1 MHSGDRLGCI
11 YVVATPIG
19 NLEDITLRALK
30 VLKEADIIACEDTRQ
45 TLKLLNRY
53 EIKAKK
59 LVSYHQHNEKKVSER
74 LINEVLEGKTVALV
88 SDAGTPCISDPGAEI
103 VRKARERN
111 IKVLAVPGPS
121 AVCTAVSVSG
131 FPGDSFEFLGFLPR
145 TEEKLK
151 TAILRAVF
159 SPLLTVCFESPHRIK
174 TTMQFMKNLVP
185 DAEIVVLKELTKL
198 NESYLK
204 GKPSEL
210 CKLLEGETSKGEFVL
225 MFPPNEEFE
234 SPEEI
239 LSVLKEK
246 GLSMKEAVRITKEV
260 SGRKRG
266 EIYALAVEIFK

>member
-103 VRKARERN
+103 VKKARE
-111 IKVLAVPGPS
+111 
-121 AVCTAVSVSG
+121 
-131 FPGDSFEFLGFLPR
+131 
-145 TEEKLK
+145 
-151 TAILRAVF
+151 
-159 SPLLTVCFESPHRIK
+159 
-174 TTMQFMKNLVP
+174 KNLLP
-185 DAEIVVLKELTKL
+185 
-198 NESYLK
+198 
-204 GKPSEL
+204 
-210 CKLLEGETSKGEFVL
+210 
-225 MFPPNEEFE
+225 
-234 SPEEI
+234 
-239 LSVLKEK
+239 
-246 GLSMKEAVRITKEV
+246 
-260 SGRKRG
+260 
-266 EIYALAVEIFK
+266 